1 MKKMLAV
8 SLFIMMF
15 VGGLYAQNITVS
27 VVDFISSTY
36 SAKNFVSGSVKDG
49 DIEKIL
55 KCGIKAPSARNS
67 QLWKFTVVKDNN
79 LARKVIANITDG
91 DVLIIIS
98 GSEEK
103 QPGIDVVFDCAL
115 ATENMYL
122 AAQSLELGAHIYT
135 GPVEGINKNLKAVLK
150 IPEGYKAI
158 AVLRIG
164 SVDKAVDAISAASKR
179 KGYSE
184 IVNESKE

>member
-1 MKKMLAV
+1 MKKILAV
-8 SLFIMMF
+8 SLFIVMF
-15 VGGLYAQNITVS
+15 VGGLFAQDITGN

-36 SAKNFVSGSVKDG
+36 SAKKFVAGNVMDG

-79 LARKVIANITDG
+79 LARKVISNVADG

-122 AAQSLELGAHIYT
+122 AAQSLGLGAHIYT

-150 IPEGYKAI
+150 IPGGYKAI

-164 SVDKAVDAISAASKR
+164 NIDKTVDATSAASKR